1 MSQKNNNELPK
12 QAAENTLN
20 LNPLIGIRGK
30 DLLTSARMVLLQAVR
45 QPLHSARHVA
55 HFSLEAEERPAR
67 PVGATPRR

>member
-20 LNPLIGIRGK
+20 LNPVIGIRGK

-45 QPLHSARHVA
+45 QPLHSADRKSV
-55 HFSLEAEERPAR
+55 
-67 PVGATPRR
+67 V

>member
-20 LNPLIGIRGK
+20 LNPVIGIRGK
-30 DLLTSARMVLLQAVR
+30 DLLTSARMVLLRRCAAAQRQAR
-45 QPLHSARHVA
+45 GAFQPG
-55 HFSLEAEERPAR
+55 AEERPAR